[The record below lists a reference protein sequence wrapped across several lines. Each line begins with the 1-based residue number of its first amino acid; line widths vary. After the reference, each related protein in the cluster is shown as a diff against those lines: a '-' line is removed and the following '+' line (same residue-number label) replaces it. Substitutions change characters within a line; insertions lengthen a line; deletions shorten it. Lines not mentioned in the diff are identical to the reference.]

1 VYATKKIP
9 NRNLCQAFRDGL
21 HPMFFLMLGWKKK
34 KTLSEIQL
42 RLKHVRNVRCNTPK
56 TRLSFKGATATR
68 GNGNSKVTTDECDQ
82 GELAKSYWKKRK
94 FGVGILKAAMKDIS
108 FYVYVARFGT
118 STDHFGVWL
127 E

>member
-1 VYATKKIP
+1 MPSFSGWLTSHVFFDAGVKKE
-9 NRNLCQAFRDGL
+9 
-21 HPMFFLMLGWKKK
+21 

>member
-1 VYATKKIP
+1 MPQKKYQTATCAKLFGMAYIP
-9 NRNLCQAFRDGL
+9 C
-21 HPMFFLMLGWKKK
+21 FFLMLGWKKK

-42 RLKHVRNVRCNTPK
+42 GLKHVRNVRCNTPK